1 VSTRKNVSLYALYE
15 FAQSG
20 VYGLEWRLQDHVAAA
35 RVNQSEFNGVWC
47 QPLYEEKAAGLI
59 LYGRALGLG
68 HGEAEDVLQETFLAL
83 LQLASKPADPGH
95 YCLRTFRNRA
105 LNYHRGVWRRLAREW
120 ESLRWFERGSAQD
133 EAEAEA
139 MLHLASL
146 PAEQREV
153 IVLKIWNGM
162 TFEAIG
168 RLVGV
173 SPNTAAGRYRYGIN
187 KLKFSMKGN
196 AYGRDEPV
204 RETVAILEA
213 PPPVF

>member
-1 VSTRKNVSLYALYE
+1 VEEDDADV
-15 FAQSG
+15 
-20 VYGLEWRLQDHVAAA
+20 
-35 RVNQSEFNGVWC
+35 RVNPSELNGPWC

-59 LYGRALGLG
+59 LYGRALGLS

-83 LQLASKPADPGH
+83 LQLPSMPEEPGH
-95 YCLRTFRNRA
+95 YCLRAFRNRA
-105 LNYHRGVWRRLAREW
+105 MNHHRSVWRRLTREW

-139 MLHLASL
+139 MRQLARL

-153 IVLKIWNGM
+153 IVLKIWNEM

-173 SPNTAAGRYRYGIN
+173 SPNTVAGRYRYGIN
-187 KLKFSMKGN
+187 KLKFAMKGSF
-196 AYGRDEPV
+196 YGRDEPV
-204 RETVAILEA
+204 RETVAILDPA
-213 PPPVF
+213 PPLV